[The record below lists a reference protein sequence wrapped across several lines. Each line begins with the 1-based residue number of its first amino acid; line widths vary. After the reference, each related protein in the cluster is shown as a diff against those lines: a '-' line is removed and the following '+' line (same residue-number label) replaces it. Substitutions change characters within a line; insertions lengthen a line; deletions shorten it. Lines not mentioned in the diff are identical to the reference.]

1 MLQIRRELEL
11 SVRCGLVVADE
22 GADIESDRNLMYS
35 YEMWPSDLPHLPDA
49 S

>member
-1 MLQIRRELEL
+1 MFQIRRELKL
-11 SVRCGLVVADE
+11 SVLCGLVVADE
-22 GADIESDRNLMYS
+22 RADTESDRNLMYS